1 MLNFSLTPCPYLW
14 DMYNANVADDA
25 LLLAIQKGDQSAFKV
40 LYERYW
46 KEVYTMVYRRLRDEE
61 AAKDIVQNIFVNLW
75 ISRKTINI
83 ESTLAPYLNK
93 AAQNRTISFYKKNQA
108 DFSRDYIFQDDR
120 VQHSIEHDIEA
131 GELEAF
137 FKKEIDEMPDTMRK
151 AFILSRDEN
160 KSIREIASELSLS
173 EQTIKN
179 NISQAL
185 DRLKKKT
192 KHYYSDPT
200 NLALLFTV
208 ALTKL

>member
-1 MLNFSLTPCPYLW
+1 
-14 DMYNANVADDA
+14 MYNANDTDNA
-25 LLLAIQKGDQSAFKV
+25 LLLAIQKGDQSAFRV

-46 KEVYTMVYRRLRDEE
+46 KEVYTMVYRRLRDED

-75 ISRKTINI
+75 VSRKAINI
-83 ESTLAPYLNK
+83 DSTLAPYLNR
-93 AAQNRTISFYKKNQA
+93 AAKNRTISFYKKNQA
-108 DFSRDYIFQDDR
+108 DFSRDHIFQDDR
-120 VQHSIEHDIEA
+120 VQHSIEHNIEA

-137 FKKEIDEMPDTMRK
+137 FKREIDEMPDTMRK
-151 AFILSRDEN
+151 AFMLSRQEN

>member
-1 MLNFSLTPCPYLW
+1 
-14 DMYNANVADDA
+14 MYNAIDTDDT

-46 KEVYTMVYRRLRDEE
+46 KEVYTMVYRRLRDDE

-75 ISRKTINI
+75 ISRKVITI
-83 ESTLAPYLNK
+83 ESTLAPYLNR
-93 AAQNRTISFYKKNQA
+93 AAKNRTISFYKKNQA
-108 DFSRDYIFQDDR
+108 DFSRDHIFQDDQ
-120 VQHSIEHDIEA
+120 VQHSIEHDLEA
-131 GELEAF
+131 GELKAF
-137 FKKEIDEMPDTMRK
+137 FKKEIEDMPDTMRK
-151 AFILSRDEN
+151 AFILSREEN

-185 DRLKKKT
+185 ERLKKKA